1 MLFRRGDEGDKFYI
15 ILKGSVSILI
25 PKSIDVAMSE
35 YEYVYYLLQLK
46 LNNEFSLLKKVVSL
60 NKHIFHL
67 GEYEIEK
74 IKKNLSLK
82 NSRKSSRLTLNLL
95 DEYFS
100 KSLNL
105 NSSNV
110 VSISSSQYLKNLNPV
125 FDDNF
130 INEKRIVSIFEY
142 SKIVSLKSGDKF
154 GEIALS
160 SINRTRLFFLI

>member
-67 GEYEIEK
+67 GEYEI
-74 IKKNLSLK
+74 
-82 NSRKSSRLTLNLL
+82 
-95 DEYFS
+95 FS